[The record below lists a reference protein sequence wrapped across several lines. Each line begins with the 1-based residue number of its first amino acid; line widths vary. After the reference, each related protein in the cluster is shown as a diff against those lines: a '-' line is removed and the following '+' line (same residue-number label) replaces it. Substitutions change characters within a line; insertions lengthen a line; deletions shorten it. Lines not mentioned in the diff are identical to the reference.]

1 MKNKKI
7 EENIIIAINAMKKVM
22 ILFLGPFLTAYFIR
36 KSQES
41 ITDLSVYY
49 IFSYI
54 LLGVGS
60 FVVAGIIKNKFRVG
74 MFRIGVIFNFIYIMT
89 IIILKEKIIE
99 YLGLISIFYGISSSA
114 YWFPYNLFVINKI
127 DNERRTEYTV
137 KSKIISLIIGVLC
150 PIILGS
156 IITVTNYELT
166 AIIILVISIIQIIL
180 SFMLSPDNETNL
192 SKFNAKQTLNKL
204 KSNKQIRRISIVEF
218 FIGMNVS
225 DGALEILMTILIL
238 NSFKTDMNLGII
250 TSITTVLSMI
260 CVHLYGKIYKK
271 KNDKGLIIVSSI
283 LPVIAV
289 FILLIWRNNITIIIY
304 NICYVIFTSL
314 LTLTRE
320 IRLFNISDSHIVDK
334 NNQCEFF
341 ALRESILNIGRVMG
355 YTMLL
360 LAGLTGSQFVL
371 SIVMVLLTLSIPIM
385 GLNITKIEKFE
396 DNVFSPKLKNIC
408 K

>member
-1 MKNKKI
+1 MKNKKT
-7 EENIIIAINAMKKVM
+7 EENIIIAINAIKKVM
-22 ILFLGPFLTAYFIR
+22 ILFLGPFLTAYFIK

-41 ITDLSVYY
+41 IIDLSIYY

-60 FVVAGIIKNKFRVG
+60 FIVASIIKNKFRVG
-74 MFRIGVIFNFIYIMT
+74 MFRVGVIFNFIYIMA
-89 IIILKEKIIE
+89 IIILKEKIVD
-99 YLGLISIFYGISSSA
+99 YLWLISILYGVSSSI
-114 YWFPYNLFVINKI
+114 YWFSYNLFVINKI

-137 KSKIISLIIGVLC
+137 KSKIISSIIGVLC
-150 PIILGS
+150 PIVLGS

-166 AIIILVISIIQIIL
+166 AIIILIISIIQIIL
-180 SFMLSPDNETNL
+180 SFMLSPDNKTNL
-192 SKFNAKQTLNKL
+192 SKFNARQTFDKL
-204 KSNKQIRRISIVEF
+204 KSDKQIRRTSIVEF

-238 NSFKTDMNLGII
+238 DSFKTDMNLGII

-271 KNDKGLIIVSSI
+271 RDDKSLVIASSI

-314 LTLTRE
+314 LALTRE
-320 IRLFNISDSHIVDK
+320 IRLFNISDSYIVDK

-341 ALRESILNIGRVMG
+341 ALREGILNMGRVIG

-360 LAGLTGSQFVL
+360 LAGLTNSRFVL
-371 SIVMVLLTLSIPIM
+371 SIVMILLTLSIPIT
-385 GLNITKIEKFE
+385 GLNITKINKFE
-396 DNVFSPKLKNIC
+396 
-408 K
+408 

>member
-22 ILFLGPFLTAYFIR
+22 ILFLGPFLTAYFIK

-41 ITDLSVYY
+41 ITDLSIYY
-49 IFSYI
+49 IFSYT

-60 FVVAGIIKNKFRVG
+60 FVVASIIKNKFRVG
-74 MFRIGVIFNFIYIMT
+74 MFRIGVIINFIYIMT

-99 YLGLISIFYGISSSA
+99 YLGLISILYGISSSA
-114 YWFPYNLFVINKI
+114 YWFSYNLFVINKI

-137 KSKIISLIIGVLC
+137 KSKIISSIIGVLC

-192 SKFNAKQTLNKL
+192 AKFNAKQTWNKL

-271 KNDKGLIIVSSI
+271 RDDKGLIIVSSI

-341 ALRESILNIGRVMG
+341 SLREGILNIGRVMG

-396 DNVFSPKLKNIC
+396 E
-408 K
+408 

>member
-22 ILFLGPFLTAYFIR
+22 ILFLGPFLTAYFIK

-41 ITDLSVYY
+41 ITDLSIYY
-49 IFSYI
+49 IFSYT
-54 LLGVGS
+54 LLGIGT
-60 FVVAGIIKNKFRVG
+60 FIVASIIKNKFRVG
-74 MFRIGVIFNFIYIMT
+74 MFRIGFILNFVYIMI

-99 YLGLISIFYGISSSA
+99 HLGLISLLYGISSSA
-114 YWFPYNLFVINKI
+114 YWFSYNLFVINKI

-137 KSKIISLIIGVLC
+137 KSKIISSIIGVLC

-192 SKFNAKQTLNKL
+192 AKFNAKQTWNKL

-271 KNDKGLIIVSSI
+271 RDDKGLIIVSSI

-320 IRLFNISDSHIVDK
+320 IRLFNISDSYIVDK

-341 ALRESILNIGRVMG
+341 ALREGILNMGRVMG

-360 LAGLTGSQFVL
+360 LAGLTGSQLVL
-371 SIVMVLLTLSIPIM
+371 SIVMVLLTLSILIM

-396 DNVFSPKLKNIC
+396 E
-408 K
+408 

>member
-99 YLGLISIFYGISSSA
+99 YLGLISILYGISSSA

-360 LAGLTGSQFVL
+360 LAGLTGSQLVL

-396 DNVFSPKLKNIC
+396 DKVE
-408 K
+408 